1 MTLAELD
8 VLIVDDHEAMRTL
21 IARVLVRAG
30 VAQVRTA
37 ANGVEALQKLRERP
51 ATLVLAD
58 QNMPGM
64 DGLAFIAAVRA
75 VSSGAHLGAP
85 RIVMVSGQTSAQH
98 AEAARA
104 AGADAV
110 LVKPVSP
117 RDLLQTINDLCA
129 V

>member
-1 MTLAELD
+1 MTLADLD

-21 IARVLVRAG
+21 ISRVLARAG
-30 VAQVRTA
+30 VERVRTA
-37 ANGVEALQKLRERP
+37 ASGAEALAALKTRP

-58 QNMPGM
+58 QSMPGM

-75 VSSGAHLGAP
+75 EGAFGSP
-85 RIVMVSGQTSAQH
+85 RVIMVSGQTSAEH
-98 AEAARA
+98 MEAARA

-117 RDLLQTINDLCA
+117 RDLLQTINELFA